1 MEIYG
6 NNSEKLKKSNSGT
19 VEINF
24 DVYFLRKFTSNKQI
38 FPVEKLLKKF
48 LKNFSKFHF
57 FFLNFIAKTVIR
69 FSNLEPQREF
79 HFACA
84 NLKNPSTRNSSPFY
98 LFHSY

>member
-6 NNSEKLKKSNSGT
+6 NNSEKLKKSNNGT

-48 LKNFSKFHF
+48 LKNSF
-57 FFLNFIAKTVIR
+57 
-69 FSNLEPQREF
+69 
-79 HFACA
+79 
-84 NLKNPSTRNSSPFY
+84 
-98 LFHSY
+98 